1 MTNTQEKQ
9 LLSRKSLPARDYH
22 VDSFTFENGHFV
34 GHDGFVVPR
43 DFAEFFERFPQYV
56 AKWVSKRL
64 WWRAS
69 ITEVEDWTQEL
80 VMHLSSL
87 PSGSKFRL
95 AGKKDVIQAFD
106 PVRMYGA
113 NQARFRYFIN
123 LCLANRFN
131 TLYMRR
137 KKKVL
142 SNPKNLLIAS
152 VETND
157 QTVVF
162 EGYSHEQSPQL
173 RLEELQRSRHHNDE
187 LLLKEVLEAADVCDP
202 GLRMMMEAF
211 RATGTWKETAR
222 LLHLRD
228 TERRSIPERLRKLGS
243 LLLRRNADIGAAGCQ
258 QGSFFE
264 R

>member
-9 LLSRKSLPARDYH
+9 LLSKKSHPARVYH
-22 VDSFTFENGHFV
+22 VDPFTFENGHFV
-34 GHDGFVVPR
+34 GHDGFVVPK
-43 DFAEFFERFPQYV
+43 DFAEFHERFPQYV

-64 WWRAS
+64 RWRAS
-69 ITEVEDWTQEL
+69 IAEVEDWTQEL

-87 PSGSKFRL
+87 PSRSKFRR
-95 AGKKDVIQAFD
+95 AGKLDVIQAFD
-106 PVRMYGA
+106 PLRMYGA

-137 KKKVL
+137 KKKPL
-142 SNPKNLLIAS
+142 SNPKSLFIAS
-152 VETND
+152 VETNN
-157 QTVVF
+157 QVGGF
-162 EGYSHEQSPQL
+162 EEISHEQSAQV
-173 RLEELQRSRHHNDE
+173 RLEELNRSKQRDDD
-187 LLLKEVLEAADVCDP
+187 LLLKEVLELADVCDP
-202 GLRMMMEAF
+202 GLRMVMEAF

-243 LLLRRNADIGAAGCQ
+243 LLLSRNAGIGAAGCH
-258 QGSFFE
+258 QGSSPE
-264 R
+264 G